1 MKIKI
6 DGKDVTKYI
15 GNPSW
20 TTSDDT
26 NGQEMSFQSIVLHD
40 VGSQV
45 KVADGGKVRFLG
57 TIISVEENPMPP
69 HTYKAI
75 DFSFNLKSDEII
87 QFKNLEADKAIK
99 KLMANNGIKCSVCV
113 IPTKISKIYKGTVTE
128 ILKDILS
135 KAKKD
140 QGKAYFFEVDGSK
153 VVVEEKKKIKI
164 SPTFLVA
171 DDTSISRSI
180 EELKNEIK
188 VVKDNKV
195 LATANDATS
204 ITKFG
209 TLRTIEDA
217 GEKTTKAKAQSIA
230 QKELKSLNRAKSTKQ
245 LTLLVSKGYWDIKKN
260 RLIKLSGG
268 GLDGW
273 YRIRSSTHSID
284 GAIHTVDIEVSW
296 DAKL

>member
-1 MKIKI
+1 MRIKI
-6 DGKDVTKYI
+6 GGKDATKYI

-20 TTSDDT
+20 NTSDDT
-26 NGQEMSFQSIVLHD
+26 NGQEMSFQSLVLYD

-57 TIISVEENPMPP
+57 TIVSVEENPMPP

-87 QFKNLEADKAIK
+87 QFKKLEADKAIT
-99 KLMANNGIKCSVCV
+99 KLLSKNGIKCQVCS
-113 IPTKISKIYKGTVTE
+113 IPTKITKIYKGTIIE
-128 ILKDILS
+128 IMKDILH

-140 QGKAYFFEVDGSK
+140 QGKAYFFEVDGTR
-153 VVVEEKKKIKI
+153 VIVEEKKKIKI
-164 SPTFLVA
+164 NPTFLVA
-171 DDTSISRSI
+171 DDTTITHSI
-180 EELKNEIK
+180 EDMKNEIQ

-195 LATANDATS
+195 LATANDSAS
-204 ITKFG
+204 ISKFG

-217 GEKTTKAKAQSIA
+217 GEKTTKAKAASIA
-230 QKELKSLNRAKSTKQ
+230 QKELKSLNRAKSSKQ

-260 RLIKLSGG
+260 RLIQIKDG
-268 GLDGW
+268 GLNGW
-273 YRIRSSTHSID
+273 YRIKSSTHTMD
-284 GAIHTVDIEVSW
+284 GALHTVDIEVSW